1 MQNAQLGNKITGVG
15 NIFWLKLYKVI
26 CWYIN
31 KSMDDFEEYGELGL
45 ACRASKDSHLRWS
58 SIEVTLLVLRYLLV
72 TYLAARH
79 CTISTL
85 LTYSLVWGLQTVE
98 QY

>member
-1 MQNAQLGNKITGVG
+1 MSVG
-15 NIFWLKLYKVI
+15 NVFWLQLVLGKSSAGISTSPWTIL
-26 CWYIN
+26 
-31 KSMDDFEEYGELGL
+31 KSMVSWIL
-45 ACRASKDSHLRWS
+45 ARRTSKDSLWRRS

-72 TYLAARH
+72 TYLAARR

-98 QY
+98 QYSMIGLTII